1 MTLFN
6 RTAGGLTLAL
16 VAAGLVG
23 CQGPGRIDPAPPTM
37 LGASVDEMN
46 RTQELNAEAAKYV
59 VYQHEFEP
67 SFIDG
72 KGEKDAWKLNDY
84 GEDHLKQIAANLLRG
99 DELPVVVERSQTS
112 PKAGTDYQYPIHF
125 NDELDEKRRR
135 CVVAA
140 LTAMGVADAE
150 TRVVVAPAFSEG
162 LMSSE
167 AAAAYQRGMQ
177 YGRGGYGGYGGGYGG
192 GFGFGGGF
200 GGGFF

>member
-16 VAAGLVG
+16 VTAGLVG
-23 CQGPGRIDPAPPTM
+23 CQSGGRIEPAPPTT
-37 LGASVDEMN
+37 LGASIDEMN

-59 VYQHEFEP
+59 IYQHEFEP
-67 SFIDG
+67 NFIEG
-72 KGEKDAWKLNDY
+72 KGEKNAWKLNDY
-84 GEDHLKQIAANLLRG
+84 GEDHVKQIAANLLRG

-112 PKAGTDYQYPIHF
+112 PEPGKDHQYPVHF

-135 CVVAA
+135 CIVAA

-150 TRVVVAPAFSEG
+150 SRVVVAPAFSEG
-162 LMSSE
+162 LSGSE
-167 AAAAYQRGMQ
+167 AAAAYQRGMR
-177 YGRGGYGGYGGGYGG
+177 YGSQGGYGGGGFGGGGYGG
-192 GFGFGGGF
+192 GI

>member
-6 RTAGGLTLAL
+6 RTTGGLTLAL

-23 CQGPGRIDPAPPTM
+23 CQSYGRIEPAPPTM

-59 VYQHEFEP
+59 IYQHEFEP
-67 SFIDG
+67 NFIAG
-72 KGEKDAWKLNDY
+72 KGEKDAWKLNGY
-84 GEDHLKQIAANLLRG
+84 GEDHVKQIAANLLRG

-112 PKAGTDYQYPIHF
+112 PKPGTDYEYPVHF

-150 TRVVVAPAFSEG
+150 SRVVVAPSFSEG
-162 LMSSE
+162 LTSGE
-167 AAAAYQRGMQ
+167 AASAYQRGLS
-177 YGRGGYGGYGGGYGG
+177 GRGGFGGGYGG
-192 GFGFGGGF
+192 GIGGGGFGGF

>member
-67 SFIDG
+67 NFIES
-72 KGEKDAWKLNDY
+72 KGDKDAWKLNGY
-84 GEDHLKQIAANLLRG
+84 GEDHVKQIAANLLRG
-99 DELPVVVERSQTS
+99 DELPVVIERSQTS
-112 PKAGTDYQYPIHF
+112 PKAGTEYQYPVHF

-140 LTAMGVADAE
+140 LTAMGVTDAE

-167 AAAAYQRGMQ
+167 AAAAYQRGM
-177 YGRGGYGGYGGGYGG
+177 YGRGGYGGGYGG
-192 GFGFGGGF
+192 GGGFGGGF
-200 GGGFF
+200 GGFGGGFF